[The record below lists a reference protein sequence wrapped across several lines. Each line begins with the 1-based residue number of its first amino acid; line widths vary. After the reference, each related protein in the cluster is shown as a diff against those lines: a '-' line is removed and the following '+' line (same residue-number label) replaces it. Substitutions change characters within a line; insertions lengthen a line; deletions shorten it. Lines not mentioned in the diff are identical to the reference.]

1 MQQLHVLREL
11 VERKL
16 MGNGWEMSDGGQ
28 EGGKYEERNKL
39 KVVSTVMG
47 MVGMKSDRWA

>member
-1 MQQLHVLREL
+1 MQQLHVRREW

-16 MGNGWEMSDGGQ
+16 MGNGWEMSGRGQ

-39 KVVSTVMG
+39 KVVGTVMG
-47 MVGMKSDRWA
+47 MVGMKSDWWA